1 MHADLGAAIA
11 AALQLDRAACVAAA
25 AAFTWDA
32 ATSQFL
38 AGLAPIGAAARATLP
53 LGHSSAMIGRIGAR
67 ARAAPDRRRQL
78 METADLSHHI
88 SRRFNEDLER
98 VRSKVLGM
106 GGFVEQQLHKAIT
119 ALVEGDSSLGE
130 SVALDDYQVNNM
142 EVQIDEDCSKILAT
156 RAPAAGDLRVIVA
169 IIKTITDLERIGDEG
184 EKIGY
189 IASRLATM
197 ERPADKYREIKHLG
211 RVVSEMVHDALD
223 AFARMDVDSA
233 LRVARQDRLVDEEYE
248 AIQRQSITF
257 MMEDPR
263 TIRRALDVMWVVRS
277 LERIGDHAKN
287 ISEYVIYMVHGKD
300 IRHTSL
306 DDVERELRASAPDLR
321 RPPAPPDAPLDPRAL
336 NRRTLNLAGFFAC
349 AGLLALC
356 VVLAVSAGTGAVPA
370 VHLPAHRG
378 RLHRRVLPL
387 AAVHHPQGNGRYA
400 YAVLICARCARHR
413 RCRRPPRVRAAPAA
427 GFLALLRGA
436 AGDPAEVHPGVRAD
450 QEGAHRQRGVRRGQL
465 ALPRPCHA
473 RVGAHLGARP
483 WRARAVRQPQASRFA
498 STLTYM
504 RCRRSISATRT
515 HSFTLWIDSL
525 MTPSST
531 TSAPSGAMK
540 RPSEVPPP
548 VVSFGRVRRS
558 PPPPH
563 RRPPATAS
571 PGRYRTARPRRTTPG
586 CSAPGGA
593 AGSPRPSPSARR
605 GSAAGSSAG

>member
-1 MHADLGAAIA
+1 
-11 AALQLDRAACVAAA
+11 
-25 AAFTWDA
+25 
-32 ATSQFL
+32 
-38 AGLAPIGAAARATLP
+38 
-53 LGHSSAMIGRIGAR
+53 
-67 ARAAPDRRRQL
+67 

-130 SVALDDYQVNNM
+130 AVALDDYQVNNM
-142 EVQIDEDCSKILAT
+142 EVAIDEECSRILAT

-263 TIRRALDVMWVVRS
+263 TIRRALDVMWVVRA

-306 DDVERELRASAPDLR
+306 DDVERELREGN
-321 RPPAPPDAPLDPRAL
+321 RA
-336 NRRTLNLAGFFAC
+336 
-349 AGLLALC
+349 
-356 VVLAVSAGTGAVPA
+356 AGTA
-370 VHLPAHRG
+370 
-378 RLHRRVLPL
+378 
-387 AAVHHPQGNGRYA
+387 
-400 YAVLICARCARHR
+400 
-413 RCRRPPRVRAAPAA
+413 AAP
-427 GFLALLRGA
+427 
-436 AGDPAEVHPGVRAD
+436 
-450 QEGAHRQRGVRRGQL
+450 
-465 ALPRPCHA
+465 
-473 RVGAHLGARP
+473 
-483 WRARAVRQPQASRFA
+483 
-498 STLTYM
+498 
-504 RCRRSISATRT
+504 SA
-515 HSFTLWIDSL
+515 
-525 MTPSST
+525 
-531 TSAPSGAMK
+531 
-540 RPSEVPPP
+540 
-548 VVSFGRVRRS
+548 
-558 PPPPH
+558 
-563 RRPPATAS
+563 
-571 PGRYRTARPRRTTPG
+571 
-586 CSAPGGA
+586 
-593 AGSPRPSPSARR
+593 
-605 GSAAGSSAG
+605 